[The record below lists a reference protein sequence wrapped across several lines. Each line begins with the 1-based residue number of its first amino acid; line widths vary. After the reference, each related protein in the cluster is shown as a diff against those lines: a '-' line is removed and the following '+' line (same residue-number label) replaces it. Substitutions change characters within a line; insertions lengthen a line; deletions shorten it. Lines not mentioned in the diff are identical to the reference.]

1 MRQSSAPTVLV
12 LSPGAGARP
21 ECFAIMGLP
30 RAHDGRLL
38 GQPCRQDGLL
48 GGWSRCWRRSVVRR
62 RLTGTWARKLALACA
77 TLAGACSGGPAE
89 EGPRGGADS
98 AGLHAG
104 IRSLKSDGMEA
115 ACAGCTVVI
124 ESLAT
129 IGALSDTIFPVGLSY
144 LVQGADQRF
153 YAGPLSE
160 RFAVG
165 RYGRDGRLQSLLGGR
180 GEAPGEWPAISGLAA
195 SPDSLLLVLGV
206 STVVWFDLD
215 STTWTQSRSPVIL
228 NQPSLVAL
236 RGKRFAG
243 TSTGGIQGELF
254 FSEPQPSG
262 QMLGRS
268 SAPTGN
274 GFQTEAQVRMF
285 RVAARQDSQRI
296 VTVSQYLSPTLQ
308 VWSADSG
315 LLAHGELPAPWFVP
329 YGMDAWDAIAA
340 GLSGEEVLTMT
351 TGVWVDAAGRLW
363 TVTSVPDPRLPPVE
377 ARLSALAKRQ
387 KTEMP
392 EAPGSPGE
400 PSAVQDAIIAVYEL
414 SAGKVTLLAWR
425 RFDTALTTIVSD
437 SVVAQVSV
445 PDPLLTRFV
454 LYQMKFVDST
464 P

>member
-1 MRQSSAPTVLV
+1 M
-12 LSPGAGARP
+12 
-21 ECFAIMGLP
+21 
-30 RAHDGRLL
+30 
-38 GQPCRQDGLL
+38 
-48 GGWSRCWRRSVVRR
+48 
-62 RLTGTWARKLALACA
+62 
-77 TLAGACSGGPAE
+77 
-89 EGPRGGADS
+89 
-98 AGLHAG
+98 
-104 IRSLKSDGMEA
+104 
-115 ACAGCTVVI
+115 
-124 ESLAT
+124 
-129 IGALSDTIFPVGLSY
+129 
-144 LVQGADQRF
+144 
-153 YAGPLSE
+153 
-160 RFAVG
+160 
-165 RYGRDGRLQSLLGGR
+165 
-180 GEAPGEWPAISGLAA
+180 
-195 SPDSLLLVLGV
+195 

-377 ARLSALAKRQ
+377 ERLSALAKRQ